1 MTAPRHRDPP
11 AVYMPDN
18 EPYLGRPSLLSFD
31 RQISFTLF
39 VNQHIAAYTRA
50 NRDCLSAVKRA
61 ACQIIPQGISLAL
74 SIRELIRQGYLFSA
88 LVLMRPL
95 IERAAIISY
104 ILLHPDAVATW
115 DRGWR
120 FRERPPLSTM
130 LDAMAGS
137 VDPQMAKQICEE
149 YGHIVHGDPISARSN
164 LVHLGDGDFGY
175 AVSKILNNPALC
187 DDIAVQGQCYLVVLS
202 GRMMQC
208 FPEVR
213 PPEL

>member
-1 MTAPRHRDPP
+1 MKPPRQDDPP
-11 AVYMPDN
+11 AVYTPDN
-18 EPYLGRPSLLSFD
+18 EPYLGRASVLAFD

-39 VNQHIAAYTRA
+39 VNQHIAEYTQA
-50 NRDCLSAVKRA
+50 NRDRLSAVQRA

-74 SIRELIRQGYLFSA
+74 SIRELIRQGYLFGA

-95 IERAAIISY
+95 IERAAMISY
-104 ILLHPDAVATW
+104 ILLHPDAVAVW
-115 DRGWR
+115 ERGWR

-149 YGHIVHGDPISARSN
+149 YGHIVHGDPVGAKSN
-164 LVHLGDGDFGY
+164 LVHLGDGDVGY

-187 DDIAVQGQCYLVVLS
+187 DDIAVQGLCYLVVLS
-202 GRMMQC
+202 GCMVQC
-208 FPEVR
+208 FPEVK
-213 PPEL
+213 PPER